1 MKDIDWEGLVGMWIM
16 MSAKYNGRVLFLL
29 VICKYYLCASR
40 SASISMALASSFV
53 VPWRKGLAMGGNAFF
68 AAPFVTATLCAF
80 SLFPLVPV
88 YGFISGFTRFFVSRE
103 NTLLAFRFVCSVPRR
118 IDLGVKGL
126 SGSKRRAT
134 VSTSPGSIRR
144 GSSIPFQSSSASGEV
159 SYSLDILPS
168 VSPDLMV
175 YVVRI
180 DTLSTLSSRTP
191 QNRNR
196 NPLRPCEGPVPVLKR
211 IVHLVPVE
219 MKSGGA
225 VLAPQSLYIGASPPP
240 PNVGSSNVN
249 ASSRQAGGTPIR
261 DQPVR
266 QREAE
271 AGSSAGKNIVK
282 VK

>member
-1 MKDIDWEGLVGMWIM
+1 
-16 MSAKYNGRVLFLL
+16 MSAKYNGRKIVLFLL
-29 VICKYYLCASR
+29 MTCNIYYLCASR
-40 SASISMALASSFV
+40 SASISIALASSFEA
-53 VPWRKGLAMGGNAFF
+53 PWRKGLATGGSASF

-88 YGFISGFTRFFVSRE
+88 YGFTCFFVSRE

-134 VSTSPGSIRR
+134 VITSPGSIRR

-159 SYSLDILPS
+159 SYSLDIFPS

-180 DTLSTLSSRTP
+180 DTWSTLSSRTP

-196 NPLRPCEGPVPVLKR
+196 NPLRPCEGPAPVLKR

-225 VLAPQSLYIGASPPP
+225 VLAPQSLYIGAPPPP
-240 PNVGSSNVN
+240 PNVGSSNAN
-249 ASSRQAGGTPIR
+249 ASSTQASGTPIR
-261 DQPVR
+261 DPPVR
-266 QREAE
+266 QRKTV